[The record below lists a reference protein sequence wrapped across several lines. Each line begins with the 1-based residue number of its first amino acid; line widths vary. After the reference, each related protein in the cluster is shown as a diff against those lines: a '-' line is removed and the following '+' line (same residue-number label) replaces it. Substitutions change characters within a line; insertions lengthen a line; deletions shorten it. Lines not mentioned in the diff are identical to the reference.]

1 MFDLKKVKN
10 FLIAKG
16 MQTALPLLSDYSPET
31 LIKFIDMM
39 RVRGIERMKAY
50 HKGTEAELARRVEG
64 ANAFFE
70 MVKRNLPKYS
80 HATQRN
86 LAYNFY
92 YNALTSGEE
101 IREEYFKR
109 NGEYPPF
116 FLAISPSMA
125 CNLRCFGCYAWK
137 YPKEKSLSKEK
148 VSSIIKE
155 AKEKMGIYFVTIT
168 GGEPTFWPPLE
179 ELIREH
185 NDVFFHIYTH
195 GMNIDEA
202 TAKRW
207 ADYGNVHASISI
219 EGNEEL
225 TDARRGKGAYQK
237 ITASMRRLRDA
248 GCMFGFSITH
258 TRKNHEV
265 VCSGKYMDEMIENGC
280 SYGWFFQ
287 YQPIGKEPDLSLCPT
302 PQQRWERR
310 EAVLR
315 FRREKPI
322 LTYDFWNDGDS
333 CEGCIAWGRKYV
345 HVTAQGLVE
354 PCVFVHFAVDSIH
367 EKSLEECINSPCF
380 KEARR
385 RQPFTKDLRSP
396 CPQIDQCH
404 HLKELVEKYH
414 MKPTHEGA
422 ERIVTDLYE
431 TVNQMSKDYQAILPP
446 DDGAIKTKMSSED
459 NKGGNGV
466 SHAVTKE
473 QIDGIKDVE
482 VPYQDEIKATKGCTC
497 DCKDCGDK
505 A

>member
-1 MFDLKKVKN
+1 MKN

-16 MQTALPLLSDYSPET
+16 MEKALPWLSDNSPET
-31 LIKFIDMM
+31 LIKLIDMM

-148 VSSIIKE
+148 VSAIIKE

-179 ELIREH
+179 EIIREH

-207 ADYGNVHASISI
+207 AEYGNVHASISI

-287 YQPIGKEPDLSLCPT
+287 YQPIGKEPDLDLCPT
-302 PQQRWERR
+302 AQQRWERR

-380 KEARR
+380 KEARC

-396 CPQIDQCH
+396 CPQIDQGY

-422 ERIVTDLYE
+422 ERIVTDLYD
-431 TVNQMSKDYQAILPP
+431 TVTKMSKEYQAILPK

-459 NKGGNGV
+459 NKGGNGIA
-466 SHAVTKE
+466 HEVTKE
-473 QIDGIKDVE
+473 QLDSIKNVDV
-482 VPYQDEIKATKGCTC
+482 PMRDEIIASKGKCECCQDCNC
-497 DCKDCGDK
+497 DKK
-505 A
+505 